1 MKLFPNFLKSPL
13 LKHGSLTGT
22 FALVAASTNQML
34 TAPLWGL
41 RENNPYLHDGR
52 ALTVDAAIRDHTG
65 DAAAAATRY
74 SNLTTNQQQ
83 QVVDF
88 LNSLLTW
95 R

>member
-52 ALTVDAAIRDHTG
+52 ALTVDAASGITPAMPPRPRPVT
-65 DAAAAATRY
+65 ATSPRT
-74 SNLTTNQQQ
+74 SNNRSWTFSTR
-83 QVVDF
+83 F
-88 LNSLLTW
+88 
-95 R
+95 